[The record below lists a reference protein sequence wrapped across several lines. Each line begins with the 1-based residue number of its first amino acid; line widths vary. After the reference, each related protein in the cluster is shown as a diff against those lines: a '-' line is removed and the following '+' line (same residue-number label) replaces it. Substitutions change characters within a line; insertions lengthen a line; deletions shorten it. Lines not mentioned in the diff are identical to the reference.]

1 MTTVSRPGRRSRRR
15 GAAAGS
21 PDPEHDRLLLREVLA
36 SALYLTL
43 VLLAALVAV
52 PADRLPSESR
62 VVWIILGT
70 AAGLLAA
77 HWLAFRLVARLTTEQ
92 GGWSPSAAQE
102 AGAQLTGGM
111 AVAVL
116 ASVPFVLLDGDV
128 ALTVTLRVLAAL
140 PGLVG
145 CLIARLR
152 GRSWRF
158 AVATGAVTLVLAAVV
173 VVLKNVVTH

>member
-1 MTTVSRPGRRSRRR
+1 MTTASQHGRRGRRR
-15 GAAAGS
+15 GGARPS
-21 PDPEHDRLLLREVLA
+21 DPEHDRLLLRELLA

-52 PADRLPSESR
+52 PADRLPSDRR
-62 VVWIILGT
+62 VVWLILGT
-70 AAGLLAA
+70 ALGLLAA
-77 HWLAFRLVARLTTEQ
+77 HWLAFRLAARLTTEQ

-116 ASVPFVLLDGDV
+116 AAVPFLLLDGDA
-128 ALTVTLRVLAAL
+128 ALSVTLGLLAAL
-140 PGLVG
+140 PAVAG

-152 GRSWRF
+152 GHSWTF
-158 AVATGAVTLVLAAVV
+158 ALVTGAATLVLAAVV
-173 VVLKNVVTH
+173 VVLKNLVTH